1 MNKNNRKPPNTPL
14 VRNIRIGETE
24 DGELGIVK
32 DSIEPMSPKAQ
43 EVFNEEKA
51 KDILEMIR
59 ARQEKS
65 HVGDGTKLREF
76 LASLKDDGTIEED
89 YTETPIY
96 RLGHADGVN
105 QGYDE
110 GYRDAYSE
118 LFNVLKA
125 IETVIKPHIEPQ

>member
-1 MNKNNRKPPNTPL
+1 MNNENNNRKKPVEGKDYRVDNSDPNVT
-14 VRNIRIGETE
+14 R
-24 DGELGIVK
+24 
-32 DSIEPMSPKAQ
+32 
-43 EVFNEEKA
+43 VFNLRHSDNKKEESQ
-51 KDILEMIR
+51 DILEMIR

-89 YTETPIY
+89 FTETPIY

-110 GYRDAYSE
+110 GYRDAYYE

-125 IETVIKPHIEPQ
+125 IETVIKPHVEPQ